1 MNKKLKCMI
10 REAFEEPTPDQQVK
24 AQFIKM
30 LPKPKIHMWQFLL
43 TQITFL
49 RKRTLFLTILLP
61 ILAFVGTHFFEP
73 NTIWGVSALIPFLAL
88 LAVTESTRSTTYGMS
103 ELERTTRFSL
113 KSITLARMSAWGI
126 LDFIILCI
134 LVPLYDMDGGNTTFH
149 TVIYVFV
156 PYLLTAN
163 ISLWI
168 TRHTQGKESFYGCMA
183 TAALISGAN
192 TGIHL
197 MADFV
202 YQPTFFPWWLL
213 IMAILTWDMGYEI
226 YRTLKET
233 EEYRWNLSLT
243 D

>member
-1 MNKKLKCMI
+1 MNRKIKRMI
-10 REAFEEPTPDQQVK
+10 REAFEVPAPDPRAKEQCL
-24 AQFIKM
+24 KM
-30 LPKPKIHMWQFLL
+30 FPQPRIHMWQFLL

-61 ILAFVGTHFFEP
+61 ILAFVGTHFFES

-88 LAVTESTRSTTYGMS
+88 LAVTESTRSAMYGMS
-103 ELERTTRFSL
+103 ELERSTRFSL

-134 LVPLYDMDGGNTTFH
+134 LVPLCGKGGGNAIFH
-149 TVIYVFV
+149 TVVYVFV

-168 TRHTQGKESFYGCMA
+168 TRHTQGRESIYGCMA
-183 TAALISGAN
+183 AAVLISGAN
-192 TGIHL
+192 AGIHL
-197 MADFV
+197 IADFV

>member
-1 MNKKLKCMI
+1 ML
-10 REAFEEPTPDQQVK
+10 RETFEAPTPDPRAK
-24 AQFIKM
+24 ERCIKM
-30 LPKPKIHMWQFLL
+30 FPRPRIHMWQFLL
-43 TQITFL
+43 TQITFI
-49 RKRTLFLTILLP
+49 RKRTLLLTILMP
-61 ILAFVGTHFFEP
+61 ILAFVGTYFWES
-73 NTIWGVSALIPFLAL
+73 NTIWAVSALIPFLAL
-88 LAVTESTRSTTYGMS
+88 LAVTESTRSSIYGMC
-103 ELERTTRFSL
+103 ELERSTRFSL

-134 LVPLYDMDGGNTTFH
+134 LVPLCGKDGGATIFH
-149 TVIYVFV
+149 TVVYVFV

-163 ISLWI
+163 IGLWI
-168 TRHTQGKESFYGCMA
+168 TRCTQGRESIYGCMA
-183 TAALISGAN
+183 AAVLISGAN

-213 IMAILTWDMGYEI
+213 IMAISLWDMGYEV

-233 EEYRWNLSLT
+233 EEYKWNLSLT